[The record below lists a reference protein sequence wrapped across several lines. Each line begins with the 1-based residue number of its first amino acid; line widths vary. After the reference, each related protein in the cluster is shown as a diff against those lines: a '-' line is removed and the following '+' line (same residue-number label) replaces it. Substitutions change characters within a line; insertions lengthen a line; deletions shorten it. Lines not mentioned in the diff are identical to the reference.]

1 MKKNLFLWSLLA
13 IAFIGLSQEK
23 ILFEDKFDNNN
34 KRWLTN
40 NSAGVLAKVAN
51 GKYIIERTSSQGADL
66 FMTGNGKFSPSQ
78 DFEIITRLKQLS
90 GNQKYGY
97 GLVWGSKDGANFF
110 AFTITSDGK
119 CSIYRFEEG
128 SYIQISPWVRLGNE
142 IVHPLGEIN
151 TLRIKKTE
159 NRVAFFVNDEL
170 VHTANYQPFMGQKIG
185 YVLNMN
191 QKVVVGDIVVKR
203 PMTSV
208 EKEAKPKVVWFN
220 PSHELTTIYTKTYH
234 VEAGIK
240 SMYDLRGAR
249 LIVNDNVQ
257 GKVIGGK
264 NNPHNNATHDF
275 REVVAEELVLEP
287 GINEVEL
294 MVEDVEGH
302 RTISKRI
309 IKVDSKTETTD
320 RKDYALIF
328 ATNEYDNWSNLTNPI
343 FDAKTISKDLTERY
357 GFEVELVQNANKGEM
372 MSKLKEYARKAYNP
386 HDQLLIFFAGH
397 GQYDEDFGEGYVVC
411 KNSLRDDD
419 GNTSYIPHSIL
430 RTIIN
435 NISCEHTFLMMD
447 VCFGGTFDQ
456 KLGKHRGGQNDIYKD
471 VSQQQYIARK
481 LQFKTRK
488 FITSGG
494 KEYVP
499 DGIPGNHSPFM
510 RKVLEALRNGGG
522 SDGVLTFTE
531 LLNYVEHA
539 QPNPHFGEFGDNEP
553 GSDFLFI
560 QKP

>member
-1 MKKNLFLWSLLA
+1 MKNILFLWSLLV
-13 IAFIGLSQEK
+13 ITFIGVSQEK
-23 ILFEDKFDNNN
+23 ILFEDKFDNNE

-40 NSAGVLAKVAN
+40 NHSGILAKVAN
-51 GKYIIERTSSQGADL
+51 GKYIIERTASQGADL

-97 GLVWGSKDGANFF
+97 GLVWGAKDGANFF

-128 SYIQISPWVRLGNE
+128 EYIQISPWMRLGND
-142 IVHPLGEIN
+142 IINPLGEIN
-151 TLRIKKTE
+151 KLRIKKTE

-170 VHTANYQPFMGQKIG
+170 IHTTNYQPFMGQNIG

-203 PMTSV
+203 PMNSA
-208 EKEAKPKVVWFN
+208 EKAAKPEVVWFT
-220 PSHELTTIYTKTYH
+220 PSHELTTVYTKTVH
-234 VEAGIK
+234 IEAGIK
-240 SMYDLRGAR
+240 SIYPLRGAR
-249 LIVNDNVQ
+249 LLVNDEVH
-257 GKVIGGK
+257 GGVIGGK
-264 NNPHNNATHDF
+264 NSAINNSVKKF
-275 REVVAEELVLEP
+275 REIVAEELVLKP
-287 GINEVEL
+287 GINEIEL
-294 MVEDVEGH
+294 IVEDLEGH
-302 RTISKRI
+302 RTFSKRI

-320 RKDYALIF
+320 RRDYALLF
-328 ATNEYDNWSNLTNPI
+328 ATNEYDNWSNLTNPV
-343 FDAKTISKDLTERY
+343 FDAKAISKELSERY
-357 GFEVELVQNANKGEM
+357 GFEVELVQNANKSQM
-372 MSKLKEYARKAYNP
+372 MSKLKQYARKAYNP
-386 HDQLLIFFAGH
+386 HDQLFVFFAGH

-411 KNSLRDDD
+411 SNSLQDDD
-419 GNTSYIPHSIL
+419 GNTSYLPHSIL
-430 RTIIN
+430 RTVIN

-456 KLGKHRGGQNDIYKD
+456 QLAKHRGGGNNLYQD
-471 VSQQQYIARK
+471 VSQQQYVSRK

-499 DGIPGNHSPFM
+499 DGIPGNHSPFA
-510 RKVLEALRNGGG
+510 RKVLEALRNNGG
-522 SDGVLTFTE
+522 SDMILTFTE
-531 LLNYVEHA
+531 LLNYVERA

-560 QKP
+560 LKQ